1 MHRNS
6 IFFILALV
14 HSVWMHPVHG
24 QQSPL
29 LRNRAKTNEVMTYQQ
44 VDATSITKTR
54 DLKALSGILDLMDS
68 MDVEMVSDEDKG
80 FPKWAWSLVALGIV
94 VLAVCCKFCSVGARK
109 YLEQQDAKA
118 VDPREN
124 TDEENPPHHRKP
136 PRQLQNDHSSNFH

>member
-1 MHRNS
+1 MMHRNS

-29 LRNRAKTNEVMTYQQ
+29 LRNTNEVKTYQQ

-54 DLKALSGILDLMDS
+54 DLKALSGSGIPDLMDL
-68 MDVEMVSDEDKG
+68 MGVEMASDEDEEL
-80 FPKWAWSLVALGIV
+80 PKWAWSLVAFGIF
-94 VLAVCCKFCSVGARK
+94 VLAVCCKCCRVGARK

-118 VDPREN
+118 VDPQEN
-124 TDEENPPHHRKP
+124 TDEENTTT
-136 PRQLQNDHSSNFH
+136 SSEAAASATK